1 MVFQTKHA
9 RSTAVGRSRV
19 SSDQLEAL
27 LLVQEHDTARDRLRH
42 RRVSLPERAELEA
55 QTAKLAA
62 VQAQAREVGGRR
74 DVVLAD
80 ERRLDDEARS
90 IGVKAD
96 EADKQLYSGGTNS
109 PRELQ
114 AMQADVDMLRRQ
126 RSDLEDE
133 ELEVMEARETLDGE
147 IAALDADATA
157 LQAEIDRLLGLIAV
171 AEAEIDA
178 ELAEEDAAWAGQVAL
193 IPETLFADY
202 QRRRAQNKGAGAARL
217 VGTSCTA
224 CHLSVPS
231 NEAEQIRKS
240 TGDSVSYCDN
250 CGAILVP

>member
-1 MVFQTKHA
+1 M
-9 RSTAVGRSRV
+9 
-19 SSDQLEAL
+19 SSQQLEAL

-55 QTAKLAA
+55 QTAKLQA

-80 ERRLDDEARS
+80 ERRLDDEARTL
-90 IGVKAD
+90 GAKAD
-96 EADKQLYSGGTNS
+96 DADKQLYSGGTNS

-126 RSDLEDE
+126 RSDIEDQ
-133 ELEVMEARETLDGE
+133 ELEVMEAREVLDSE
-147 IAALDADATA
+147 MTALDADVAA
-157 LQAEIDRLLGLIAV
+157 SQAEIDRLLGLIAV
-171 AEAEIDA
+171 AEGEIDTD
-178 ELAEEDAAWAGQVAL
+178 LAEEDAAWATQAAL
-193 IPETLFADY
+193 IPESLLADY

-224 CHLSVPS
+224 CHLSIPS

-240 TGDSVSYCDN
+240 AGETVSYCDN

>member
-1 MVFQTKHA
+1 M
-9 RSTAVGRSRV
+9 

-42 RRVSLPERAELEA
+42 RRATLPERAELEA
-55 QTAKLAA
+55 ATAKLRELE
-62 VQAQAREVGGRR
+62 AQAREVGVRR
-74 DVVLAD
+74 EAVLAD

-90 IGVKAD
+90 IGAKAD
-96 EADKQLYSGGTNS
+96 DADKQLYSGSTNS

-114 AMQADVDMLRRQ
+114 AMQADVEMLRRQ
-126 RSDLEDE
+126 RSDLEDQ

-147 IAALDADATA
+147 MAALEADVAGLTA
-157 LQAEIDRLLGLIAV
+157 DTERLLGLITV
-171 AEAEIDA
+171 AEGEIDA
-178 ELAEEDAAWAGQVAL
+178 ELAEEDAAWATQAASV
-193 IPETLFADY
+193 PESLLADY

-224 CHLSVPS
+224 CHLSIPS
-231 NEAEQIRKS
+231 TEAEQIRKS
-240 TGDSVSYCDN
+240 DGATVAYCDN

>member
-1 MVFQTKHA
+1 M
-9 RSTAVGRSRV
+9 
-19 SSDQLEAL
+19 SSPQLEAL

-42 RRVSLPERAELEA
+42 RRISLPERAALEAEGAKLRELEA
-55 QTAKLAA
+55 QSA
-62 VQAQAREVGGRR
+62 EVRGRR

-90 IGVKAD
+90 LGARAD
-96 EADKQLYSGGTNS
+96 EADKHLYSGSTNS

-126 RSDLEDE
+126 RSDLEDQ
-133 ELEVMEARETLDGE
+133 ELEVMEARETLDAE
-147 IAALDADATA
+147 IASLDADIAKIG
-157 LQAEIDRLLGLIAV
+157 AEIGRLQGLIAV
-171 AEAEIDA
+171 AESEIDA
-178 ELAEEDAAWAGQVAL
+178 ELAEEDAAWATQAASV
-193 IPETLFADY
+193 PESLLADY

-224 CHLSVPS
+224 CHLLIPS
-231 NEAEQIRKS
+231 TEAEQIRKS
-240 TGDSVSYCDN
+240 AGDSVSYCDN

>member
-1 MVFQTKHA
+1 M
-9 RSTAVGRSRV
+9 ST
-19 SSDQLEAL
+19 DQLEAL
-27 LLVQEHDTARDRLRH
+27 LGVQEHDTARDRLRH
-42 RRVSLPERAELEA
+42 RRLTLPERGELEA
-55 QTAKLAA
+55 QNAKLRGLE
-62 VQAQAREVGGRR
+62 AQASEVRGRR

-90 IGVKAD
+90 TGAKAD
-96 EADKQLYSGGTNS
+96 DAEKQLYSGGTNS

-126 RSDLEDE
+126 RSDIEDQ
-133 ELEVMEARETLDGE
+133 ELEVMEAREALDSE
-147 IAALDADATA
+147 MAALDADAGA

-171 AEAEIDA
+171 AEGEIDA
-178 ELAEEDAAWAGQVAL
+178 ELVEEDAAWATQAAL
-193 IPETLFADY
+193 VPETLLADY

-240 TGDSVSYCDN
+240 SGDSVAYCDN